1 MKNRILWGLL
11 AGIIGGLAGAMILWG
26 SWLLP
31 SLGLL
36 LTRADIINGISAL
49 LIFGAAGGILYAL
62 VVGERR
68 LRLFNTI
75 LAGLLLGVIL
85 WVVGVLIL
93 IPVIL
98 GFPPQLTNPLDHWT
112 PLLAFSFYG
121 IIASLLY
128 GRWALR
134 QPVLR
139 TYLALGL
146 VILAGIL
153 APVMLRAAVSTDR
166 GAGLPEDTGLKWS
179 PRGLPSPR
187 PCS

>member
-121 IIASLLY
+121 IIAALLY
-128 GRWALR
+128 RPVGAAAAGAEDLSGPWAGHLS
-134 QPVLR
+134 
-139 TYLALGL
+139 GH
-146 VILAGIL
+146 
-153 APVMLRAAVSTDR
+153 S
-166 GAGLPEDTGLKWS
+166 GAGYA
-179 PRGLPSPR
+179 PRRRQHRSGGAGSAGGIPG
-187 PCS
+187 